1 MADAT
6 PVPAPVPFTAGFTV
20 FATAIGACGIAWNGH
35 GVVTRILLPDS
46 DVARTRASLARDGL
60 AEASPPPAITAAI
73 AILTQHVAGAPADL
87 DAIELDMT
95 SVPDFYREVY
105 AEARRI
111 PCGRTVS
118 YGALATT
125 LGKPGA
131 ARAIGQAM
139 GKNPFP
145 IVVPCHR
152 VLAANHASGGFSAP
166 LGLTTK
172 AQLLAAEGV
181 AFALQPELPFAAP
194 AKPTRRR

>member
-6 PVPAPVPFTAGFTV
+6 PQAPGAGFAV
-20 FATAIGACGIAWNGH
+20 FPTAIGACGIAWSAR
-35 GVVTRILLPDS
+35 GVVTRILLPDA
-46 DVARTRASLARDGL
+46 DPARTRAALSRGGL
-60 AEASPPPAITAAI
+60 GEADPPPAIAAAI
-73 AILTQHVAGAPADL
+73 ARLTQHVAGAPADL
-87 DAIELDMT
+87 SAIELDMT
-95 SVPDFYREVY
+95 GVPDFHREVY

-118 YGALATT
+118 YGALATA

-131 ARAIGQAM
+131 ARAVGQAM

-181 AFALQPELPFAAP
+181 AFALQPELPFGAPGAP
-194 AKPTRRR
+194 ARRRS